1 MIPAQCVPVKKE
13 ETRMLKKAVA
23 VLNPL
28 RPCTPVTFDAT
39 LCTGCNRCVDVCRM
53 DVFIPNPES
62 GKPPLV
68 LYPDECWFCGCCVE
82 DCRIGAAE
90 LHHPLGQ
97 YILWKRRRAK
107 CSARTWR
114 AVPAHGTKIV
124 FLSY

>member
-1 MIPAQCVPVKKE
+1 MP
-13 ETRMLKKAVA
+13 KKAVA

-28 RPCTPVTFDAT
+28 TPCTPVTFDAT

-82 DCRIGAAE
+82 DCPAGAAE
-90 LHHPLGQ
+90 FHHPLGQ
-97 YILWKRRRAK
+97 RIPGKRKETDEMFRTDMEGFTRPRDESRIFEILI
-107 CSARTWR
+107 S
-114 AVPAHGTKIV
+114 
-124 FLSY
+124 